1 MAIIKVSWTKAGQ
14 KVHLLKM
21 NWKWNEP
28 TVLDSSTLTGYPYSF
43 QYEEKEH
50 ETLGKM
56 KSIKFQLAHNGKS
69 HLIQLWHSS
78 CAKGVIDCL
87 KTVTNPTVDEAFEIS
102 FYNTKSSD
110 KSYANS
116 SVKRLSTNEKLSWA
130 ISQEEKAKL
139 ITRTKKKDG
148 TVEVDSYDYDQC
160 IKQFCEELN
169 ELFPKSQAV
178 STNSKNALDELE
190 DDMEQLQPTASNK
203 QITTEEIDINDIPF

>member
-1 MAIIKVSWTKAGQ
+1 
-14 KVHLLKM
+14 
-21 NWKWNEP
+21 
-28 TVLDSSTLTGYPYSF
+28 
-43 QYEEKEH
+43 
-50 ETLGKM
+50 M

-69 HLIQLWHSS
+69 HLIQLGHSS

-87 KTVTNPTVDEAFEIS
+87 KTVTNPVVDEAFEIS

-116 SVKRLSTNEKLSWA
+116 AVKRLSTNEKLSWA
-130 ISQEEKAKL
+130 ISKEEKEKL

-190 DDMEQLQPTASNK
+190 DDMEQLQPTTNK
-203 QITTEEIDINDIPF
+203 QATTDEIDINDILF

>member
-21 NWKWNEP
+21 NWKGNEP
-28 TVLDSSTLTGYPYSF
+28 TVLDSATLTWYPYWF
-43 QYEEKEH
+43 QYEEKQH
-50 ETLGKM
+50 ETLGNM
-56 KSIKFQLAHNGKS
+56 RSIKFQLAHNGKS
-69 HLIQLWHSS
+69 HLIQLGHSS
-78 CAKGVIDCL
+78 CAKWVIDCL

-116 SVKRLSTNEKLSWA
+116 SVKRLATNEKLSWS
-130 ISQEEKAKL
+130 ISQDEKAKL

-178 STNSKNALDELE
+178 STNSRNALDELE
-190 DDMEQLQPTASNK
+190 DDMEQLQKPIISD
-203 QITTEEIDINDIPF
+203 EIDMDSIPF